1 LNWKQLIRERDE
13 WVAHNFPDN
22 HYPPP
27 EESLIGCI
35 EEVGEL
41 AHAQLKEVQNIR
53 GTKEEHIANGK
64 DAIGDLIVYL
74 LGVMSH
80 IGSPNIDPVLAPPRD
95 LSHAIRKLSLAVGRL
110 SDHPSRERIGLVIYY
125 AKAYCKLRGWDFT
138 ALVHDTW
145 REVKQRDW
153 VKFPEDGLTA

>member
-1 LNWKQLIRERDE
+1 MNWLKLVEERDA

-41 AHAQLKEVQNIR
+41 AHAQLKEVQQIR
-53 GTKEEHIANGK
+53 GTKEEHEAAAK

-80 IGSPNIDPVLAPPRD
+80 VGLPHITPVLSPPRD
-95 LSHAIRKLSLAVGRL
+95 LSHAIRKLSGAVGKL
-110 SDHPSRERIGLVIYY
+110 SEHPSKERIALVMYY
-125 AKAYCKLRGWDFT
+125 AKAYCRLRGWDFT
-138 ALVHDTW
+138 AIVTDTW

-153 VKFPEDGLTA
+153 VMYPEDGLTA

>member
-1 LNWKQLIRERDE
+1 M

-41 AHAQLKEVQNIR
+41 AHSQLKEVQAIR

-80 IGSPNIDPVLAPPRD
+80 KGIPNMRPVLSPSND
-95 LSHAIRKLSLAVGRL
+95 LSNAIRRLAGAVGRL
-110 SDHPSRERIGLVIYY
+110 SEHPSRERISLVVWY
-125 AKAYCKLRGWDFT
+125 AEDYCRLRGWDFT
-138 ALVHDTW
+138 AIVNDTW
-145 REVKQRDW
+145 REVRQRDW
-153 VKFPEDGLTA
+153 KKYPHDGLTK